1 MTVLINGISGEAYNI
16 SNKNS
21 IVTIKEMAEIF
32 AEAGKGKIVYS
43 IPSNAEKEGYNMMV
57 NSSLKSDK
65 LEKLGWEGLFS
76 MKEGA
81 EHTIAILKGK

>member
-1 MTVLINGISGEAYNI
+1 
-16 SNKNS
+16 
-21 IVTIKEMAEIF
+21 
-32 AEAGKGKIVYS
+32 
-43 IPSNAEKEGYNMMV
+43 MV

-81 EHTIAILKGK
+81 EHTIAILKGKWGHRCLENNGYVNDWFLSEVEERFRILMYD